1 MKIKLI
7 GYERIQNG
15 CWGTRA
21 RKVGHNCGITN
32 GTLLTLHLYV
42 IGWHHVPIN
51 LDGRGRNL
59 IQSNLRMW
67 ISQEPLVENL
77 VELTKDIGLVTHS
90 TWIQGKRGN
99 AIDPRCRSSLR
110 FIVPYLAGSLG
121 DFEGYLEHHSRAQ
134 PWWPGHTLR
143 YITKTAVKSSYK

>member
-1 MKIKLI
+1 MDNQWRLNSLAMK
-7 GYERIQNG
+7 GYRMVAEAPEL
-15 CWGTRA
+15 A
-21 RKVGHNCGITN
+21 RLDTIVE
-32 GTLLTLHLYV
+32 LLMKHCLLKHLYV

-67 ISQEPLVENL
+67 SSQEPLVENL

-90 TWIQGKRGN
+90 TWIQEKRGN

-121 DFEGYLEHHSRAQ
+121 DFERYLEHHSRAQ

-143 YITKTAVKSSYK
+143 YI